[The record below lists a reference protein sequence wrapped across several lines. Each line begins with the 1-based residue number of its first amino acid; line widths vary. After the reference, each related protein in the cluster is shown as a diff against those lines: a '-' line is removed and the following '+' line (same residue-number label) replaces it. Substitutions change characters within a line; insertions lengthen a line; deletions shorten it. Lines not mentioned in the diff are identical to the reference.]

1 MPTRS
6 GEATWNGNLP
16 DGNGTMTVESGAYE
30 GAYSFRSRFEDG
42 AGSNPDELIAA
53 AHAGCFSMAFANVLD
68 EAGYDPESVHTTAEV
83 TLRTLEDGP
92 TLTKMHLTTEAT
104 VPDIDEDT
112 FQEHAEAAK
121 NNCPVSK
128 ALAGVEITLDAS
140 LS

>member
-16 DGNGTMTVESGAYE
+16 DGNGTMSVESGAYE

-42 AGSNPDELIAA
+42 DGSNPDELIAA
-53 AHAGCFSMAFANVLD
+53 AHAGCFSMALANVLD
-68 EAGYDPESVHTTAEV
+68 DAGYDPESVHTTADV
-83 TLRTLEDGP
+83 TLRTLDDGP
-92 TLTKMHLTTEAT
+92 AITQAHLTTEAT
-104 VPDIDEDT
+104 VADIDDDT
-112 FQEHAEAAK
+112 FQEHAETAK

-140 LS
+140 LA